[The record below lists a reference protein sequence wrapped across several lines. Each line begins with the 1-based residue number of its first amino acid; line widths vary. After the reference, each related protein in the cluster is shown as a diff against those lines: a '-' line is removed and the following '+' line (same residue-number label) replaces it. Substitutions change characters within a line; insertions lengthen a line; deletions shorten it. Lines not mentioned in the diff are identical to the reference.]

1 MKKNIDIRT
10 KLLENMVKLNP
21 GFKLPDAGSVKKLVT
36 EAEEKWIQKAVD
48 PSHKGY
54 CTPMSKPTCTP
65 RRKALAQRFKKGID
79 EELGGLD
86 YKVIIDKLKK
96 KIDDLLN
103 QGDFDSL
110 DALYRLLVP
119 KSERESSASE
129 KMMNIAEQQMPDNKK
144 KSELL
149 KGKIDFLAATNHYDI
164 IEKLNNILDK
174 IFPSVNEPEYS

>member
-10 KLLENMVKLNP
+10 KLFENMVKLNP
-21 GFKLPDAGSVKKLVT
+21 GFKMLNVNNLKKLVT
-36 EAEEKWIQKAVD
+36 EAEDKRIQKVVN
-48 PSHKGY
+48 PENKSINE
-54 CTPMSKPTCTP
+54 
-65 RRKALAQRFKKGID
+65 QF
-79 EELGGLD
+79 GGFD

-96 KIDDLLN
+96 KIDDLLD

-129 KMMNIAEQQMPDNKK
+129 KMMKIAEQQMPDNRR

-174 IFPSVNEPEYS
+174 IFPSVNEPDYS